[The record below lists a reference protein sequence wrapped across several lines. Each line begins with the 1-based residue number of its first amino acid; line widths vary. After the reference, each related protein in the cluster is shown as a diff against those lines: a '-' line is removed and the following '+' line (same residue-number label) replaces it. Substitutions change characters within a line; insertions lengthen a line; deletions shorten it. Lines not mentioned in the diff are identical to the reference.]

1 MLDLI
6 RSNSQSFGV
15 KLAFGII
22 ILVFVFWGIG
32 SITDTGSVN
41 VVAMVNGHPITFQ
54 TFEMAYRRAEE
65 QANQS
70 NPGRR
75 WTDQDKSQL
84 GHQVFQSLLS
94 EELLVQEAGKNG
106 FSVSPLELRKY
117 VENIP
122 AFRNDK
128 GQFDPAL
135 YTSVLRQQRQSPAEF
150 EAGLTRQLLQ
160 EKMAAFVAGG
170 VWLDPS
176 EPRSRYNFLKQQRV
190 AEYIYLPAS
199 AAGDVPAPS
208 EEESRK
214 YYEAHKQLFAV
225 PQKVSVEYV
234 AVDPAHLVDPKSIS
248 ADEARKWYDAH
259 QSDFSEPD
267 RVLVSHILVPL
278 ARDAS
283 AEDVKKAEAQVAA
296 IQKELASGKSFAEVA
311 DAHNA
316 PQAAGKGGSVGWVE
330 PGMTVPEF
338 EKAAFAAEKGRV
350 VGPVR
355 TQFGLHL
362 IFVEDKKAARVKP
375 FDEVKDQIAADIAK
389 TNGKSR
395 VNDVLDSLIEENILG
410 KPLADAAQKYGLKA
424 EKTDLLAKADLQQK
438 LSVTPEGAD
447 TIFRTGNGHSV
458 DVPLE
463 AGDSYVI
470 VRVDKSVP
478 ATFKDFADVK
488 ADVEGMIRAE
498 AGREAGKKTLE
509 AALKDLQKGTVPDS
523 LKGRVKTSEPVDRG
537 GAMAPFNAQQALD
550 EALFSAPLGQWIPT
564 VFAVSTQNE
573 SGVLVCRTAKIID
586 PSDKDWSQFGGFMS
600 NLTQR
605 ERVESIYEAF
615 LQEIADKSKINIMN
629 QDAIDRKNM

>member
-41 VVAMVNGHPITFQ
+41 VVAMVNGQPITFQ

-135 YTSVLRQQRQSPAEF
+135 YTNVLRQQRQSPAEF

-199 AAGDVPAPS
+199 AAGDMPVPP

-248 ADEARKWYDAH
+248 AGECRKWYD
-259 QSDFSEPD
+259 
-267 RVLVSHILVPL
+267 
-278 ARDAS
+278 
-283 AEDVKKAEAQVAA
+283 A

-395 VNDVLDSLIEENILG
+395 GNDVLDSLIEENILG
-410 KPLADAAQKYGLKA
+410 RSLADAAQKYGLKA

-447 TIFRTGNGHSV
+447 TIFRTGSGHSV

-463 AGDSYVI
+463 AGDNYVI

-478 ATFKDFADVK
+478 ATFRDFAGVK
-488 ADVEGMIRAE
+488 AEVEGMIRAE
-498 AGREAGKKTLE
+498 AGREAGKKVLE

-550 EALFSAPLGQWIPT
+550 EALFSAPLGQWIPS

-586 PSDKDWSQFGGFMS
+586 PSDKDWSQFEGFMS

-605 ERVESIYEAF
+605 ERIESVYEAF

>member
-41 VVAMVNGHPITFQ
+41 VVAMVNGQPITFQ

-199 AAGDVPAPS
+199 AAGD
-208 EEESRK
+208 
-214 YYEAHKQLFAV
+214 
-225 PQKVSVEYV
+225 
-234 AVDPAHLVDPKSIS
+234 
-248 ADEARKWYDAH
+248 
-259 QSDFSEPD
+259 
-267 RVLVSHILVPL
+267 
-278 ARDAS
+278 
-283 AEDVKKAEAQVAA
+283 
-296 IQKELASGKSFAEVA
+296 
-311 DAHNA
+311 
-316 PQAAGKGGSVGWVE
+316 
-330 PGMTVPEF
+330 
-338 EKAAFAAEKGRV
+338 
-350 VGPVR
+350 
-355 TQFGLHL
+355 
-362 IFVEDKKAARVKP
+362 
-375 FDEVKDQIAADIAK
+375 
-389 TNGKSR
+389 
-395 VNDVLDSLIEENILG
+395 
-410 KPLADAAQKYGLKA
+410 
-424 EKTDLLAKADLQQK
+424 
-438 LSVTPEGAD
+438 
-447 TIFRTGNGHSV
+447 
-458 DVPLE
+458 
-463 AGDSYVI
+463 
-470 VRVDKSVP
+470 
-478 ATFKDFADVK
+478 
-488 ADVEGMIRAE
+488 
-498 AGREAGKKTLE
+498 
-509 AALKDLQKGTVPDS
+509 
-523 LKGRVKTSEPVDRG
+523 
-537 GAMAPFNAQQALD
+537 
-550 EALFSAPLGQWIPT
+550 
-564 VFAVSTQNE
+564 AVSYTH
-573 SGVLVCRTAKIID
+573 
-586 PSDKDWSQFGGFMS
+586 
-600 NLTQR
+600 LTLPTICS
-605 ERVESIYEAF
+605 V
-615 LQEIADKSKINIMN
+615 
-629 QDAIDRKNM
+629 